1 MSNYIWRR
9 VGWIFLVMFVA
20 TTFTFVLVYVI
31 PADPASQVAGP
42 TAGQREIENI
52 RHALALDQPIYI
64 QYFDYLG
71 NLLRGDL
78 GRSWMFRRPVS
89 EAILTALP
97 ASLML
102 ALAAGIVELILGA
115 MIGILSAVFRYRW
128 IDRVSMLFA
137 LIALSLP
144 SFWFGLILL
153 YVFGFLVPI
162 LPLGGYGGIQ
172 HLVLPALAVGIPYSA
187 WYARVLRS
195 SVREILADDYVT
207 TARSKG
213 ASEFRVIMRHVMP
226 NALIPVVTMW
236 GMDLGHFIGGLA
248 LVEVI
253 FGWPGIGWQAVQAAK
268 NLDVP
273 IVMGTVLVISAVMS
287 IMNFL
292 VDIVYGWLDPRVR
305 LT

>member
-1 MSNYIWRR
+1 MSNYAVRR
-9 VGWIFLVMFVA
+9 VVWIFLVMFVA
-20 TTFTFVLVYVI
+20 TTFTFILVYII

-42 TAGQREIENI
+42 NAGQREIENI
-52 RHALALDQPIYI
+52 RHALALDQPVYI
-64 QYFDYLG
+64 QYFDYLW
-71 NLLRGDL
+71 NLVRGDL

-89 EAILTALP
+89 EAILNALP

-102 ALAAGIVELILGA
+102 ALAAGIVELLLGA
-115 MIGILSAVFRYRW
+115 TIGTISAVFRYSW
-128 IDRVSMLFA
+128 IDRVSMVFA

-162 LPLGGYGGIQ
+162 FPLGGYGSIQ
-172 HLVLPALAVGIPYSA
+172 HLILPALAVGVPYSA

-195 SVREILADDYVT
+195 SIREIMADDYVT

-213 ASEFRVIMRHVMP
+213 MSEFRLMLRHVMP

-273 IVMGTVLVISAVMS
+273 VVMGTVLVISAIVA

-292 VDIVYGWLDPRVR
+292 VDIAYGWLDPRVR
-305 LT
+305 TT

>member
-1 MSNYIWRR
+1 MSNYAARR
-9 VGWIFLVMFVA
+9 VVWIFLVMFVA
-20 TTFTFVLVYVI
+20 TTFTFILIYVI

-42 TAGQREIENI
+42 NAGQREIENV

-89 EAILTALP
+89 EALLNALP
-97 ASLML
+97 SSLML
-102 ALAAGIVELILGA
+102 ALAAGIVELFLGA
-115 MIGILSAVFRYRW
+115 TIGILSAVFRYKL

-162 LPLGGYGGIQ
+162 LPLGGYGGFQ
-172 HLVLPALAVGIPYSA
+172 HLILPALAVGIPYSA

-292 VDIVYGWLDPRVR
+292 VDIIYGWLDPRVR

>member
-115 MIGILSAVFRYRW
+115 TIGILSAVFRYRW